1 MINLLNKLV
10 IWFLRIWSTLYRQ
23 LLGPYIFI
31 DITSH
36 YGNTET
42 ITITAVDG
50 TVITIH
56 CSEKRYRCTYSKWY
70 VKNHIVTTYCISSTV
85 SNNASERHILAC
97 KMKHSFPRLLHPWMP
112 SVSQKKAVI
121 EAYIDLL
128 LDHLQRQS

>member
-1 MINLLNKLV
+1 MINLLNQLV
-10 IWFLRIWSTLYRQ
+10 IWSLRIVSTLYRQ

-31 DITSH
+31 DVTSN

-50 TVITIH
+50 TVITIY
-56 CSEKRYRCTYSKWY
+56 CSEKRYRCIYSKWY
-70 VKNHIVTTYCISSTV
+70 VKNHIVTMYCISSTV
-85 SNNASERHILAC
+85 SNNASEKHILAC
-97 KMKHSFPRLLHPWMP
+97 KMKHSFPRLLHPWM
-112 SVSQKKAVI
+112 SSMSQKKAVI